1 MKPEANLCEFLQIV
15 GLRIT
20 TDYSTDE
27 LQLEKLW
34 YENCI
39 KDLAVMIWLN
49 PDDYSIWRNI

>member
-1 MKPEANLCEFLQIV
+1 MKSEMNVCELLQII
-15 GLRIT
+15 GLRIS
-20 TDYSTDE
+20 TDYIKDE

-39 KDLAVMIWLN
+39 KDLATMIWLD

>member
-1 MKPEANLCEFLQIV
+1 MKPEANLCELLQIV

>member
-1 MKPEANLCEFLQIV
+1 
-15 GLRIT
+15 
-20 TDYSTDE
+20 

>member
-1 MKPEANLCEFLQIV
+1 MKPKANLCELLQIV
-15 GLRIT
+15 GLRIA